1 MEKFFINGEQVQ
13 PEEIRVI
20 WIDAFGHDN
29 DGDIMDWRRSEIE
42 DSWLTSWNLYIIHV
56 NYNESFLKCT
66 FKL

>member
-20 WIDAFGHDN
+20 WTDAFGHDN

-42 DSWLTSWNLYIIHV
+42 DSWLAS
-56 NYNESFLKCT
+56 
-66 FKL
+66 

>member
-20 WIDAFGHDN
+20 WTDAFGRDN

-42 DSWLTSWNLYIIHV
+42 DSWLAS
-56 NYNESFLKCT
+56 
-66 FKL
+66 